1 MKSFFRYFHNA
12 GVIAKN
18 PAAAWKRIKGEV
30 EQVSGFTPKEYEKIT
45 ATAKKMGDQKLYA
58 LVQVMRFGGLGIIDA
73 SCLEREQIIQRG
85 NEYRVRLASRQKTSK
100 KETRQMIDNAI
111 APQVGRDLVAVLNG
125 NPRYVFWNRA
135 GEDAATPTEKR
146 DAVKYWQKRVRSL
159 LDQAGLHN
167 ATSHKFRH
175 TLAIEMIRH
184 GATFED
190 VAAALG
196 NTVGVVA
203 KFYSHEWAKVRQ
215 NKTDSAI
222 QRTWEKP

>member
-1 MKSFFRYFHNA
+1 
-12 GVIAKN
+12 
-18 PAAAWKRIKGEV
+18 
-30 EQVSGFTPKEYEKIT
+30 
-45 ATAKKMGDQKLYA
+45 
-58 LVQVMRFGGLGIIDA
+58 
-73 SCLEREQIIQRG
+73 
-85 NEYRVRLASRQKTSK
+85 
-100 KETRQMIDNAI
+100 MIDNAVPP
-111 APQVGRDLVAVLNG
+111 AVGRDLLSVLNG

-135 GEDAATPTEKR
+135 GTDAATDAEKR
-146 DAVKYWQKRVRSL
+146 DAVKHWQKQIRAL
-159 LDQAGLHN
+159 LDAAGLPN

-215 NKTDSAI
+215 GRTDAAIKAAWPIGKTS
-222 QRTWEKP
+222 